1 MDLVINL
8 DKAEGISSHEAGTQ
22 VKKVFNAKKAGHAGT
37 LDPMATG
44 ILLVCLNRATRIV
57 SYLALLDKEY
67 VVTAK
72 LGEATDTQDSSGRI
86 ISKKEVPRLQVQE
99 IKNVLKSFEGKSLQR
114 PPIFSALKHK
124 GTPLYKLA
132 RKGLEVHSSLR
143 EINIKKIELENVDL
157 PFITFNVACSKGTYV
172 RALCDDIG
180 KQLGVGAHMCALKRT
195 GVGPFRIED
204 SIDIQNLADIQI
216 ESVYGAKRLPYQAE
230 TRFEKSIFDIDTALS
245 WIQSLTVNEY
255 AVKNIRNGSPPRIRD
270 ILKLPEGLKTGDA
283 VKVKA
288 PDNELLAIGRFLTEP
303 AKIKLETVFA

>member
-8 DKAEGISSHEAGTQ
+8 DKAEGISSHEATTQ

-57 SYLALLDKEY
+57 SYLAVLDKEY

-99 IKNVLKSFEGKSLQR
+99 IEDVLKSFEGKSLQR

-132 RKGLEVHSSLR
+132 RKGLEVHSDLR

-157 PFITFNVACSKGTYV
+157 PYITFNVACSKGTYV

-180 KQLGVGAHMCALKRT
+180 KQLGVGAHMYALKRT

-204 SIDIQNLADIQI
+204 SIDIQGLADIRI
-216 ESVYGAKRLPYQAE
+216 ESVYGSKRLFAE
-230 TRFEKSIFDIDTALS
+230 TRSEKSIFDIDTALS
-245 WIQSLTVNEY
+245 WIQSLTVNEH
-255 AVKNIRNGSPPRIRD
+255 AAKKVRNGSPPGIRD
-270 ILKLPEGLKTGDA
+270 ILKFPEGLKIGDA

-288 PDNELLAIGRFLTEP
+288 PDNELLAIGRFLMEP
-303 AKIKLETVFA
+303 DRIKLETVFA